1 MHICLYSLP
10 WDCKYE
16 RYFVFPEYP
25 QSESGTSGSAPGCS
39 TLLLFAVPPI
49 QTTKLP
55 EKLPNHGTSQQP
67 TTSHRRDH
75 NLSRRP
81 QSSLLPTSKSSTEVH
96 LPCRCPPPHSSR
108 ILSFAWPSFSPQ
120 LTNSKRTNNC
130 KPSCSYF
137 HSFDLS
143 KAVIPTQIYKTNIRP
158 INTLQIIN
166 LYSLVAL
173 LYISDHHNL
182 QKYIFSWKKKK
193 PTKLQ
198 GITQPQT
205 TRCSAMNTEDLEAGE
220 QHVLLIPTDAQ
231 STRLPVT
238 PHKGSYLSGLRT
250 HAVLCKLPNK

>member
-55 EKLPNHGTSQQP
+55 EKLPNHGKSQQP

-81 QSSLLPTSKSSTEVH
+81 HSSLLPTSKSSAEVH
-96 LPCRCPPPHSSR
+96 LPCRCPPPHSSC

-182 QKYIFSWKKKK
+182 QKYIFPWKKKK
-193 PTKLQ
+193 TYKTPRHHSTTNYKMQCNEYWRSGSRRAARALDSHRCPKHTPA
-198 GITQPQT
+198 GYTTQ
-205 TRCSAMNTEDLEAGE
+205 RFLSLRTEDSRSLM
-220 QHVLLIPTDAQ
+220 QIT
-231 STRLPVT
+231 
-238 PHKGSYLSGLRT
+238 K
-250 HAVLCKLPNK
+250 